1 MIHQGICFFY
11 LFGHAAWGNS
21 CVGGPL
27 CPGGTHLFLHPLQ
40 GLQMLIGKAPL
51 VTEVKGIGVL
61 ILDKKGGG
69 TNFVTETEAQ
79 AIRESRNMMKHDEL
93 CQFLYI
99 PFCSTK
105 LSITHT
111 TCVELR
117 CIASLFC
124 CPVASRVVRREAA

>member
-11 LFGHAAWGNS
+11 LFGHAAWGTP

-79 AIRESRNMMKHDEL
+79 AIRESRNMMNYVSSYT
-93 CQFLYI
+93 FLSAARSCPLLI
-99 PFCSTK
+99 P
-105 LSITHT
+105 
-111 TCVELR
+111 
-117 CIASLFC
+117 
-124 CPVASRVVRREAA
+124 PVLN